1 MGCSRWLDRHPQPVI
16 LAEQPRP
23 HLHHPRR
30 GSERGP
36 GERGREPADLRHP
49 LGRGLAGELR
59 GRPLPAASGP
69 RRVRG
74 HGVGPGGPRGPAWWS
89 ARPWTPPCV
98 RAAGSRRPLWPCL
111 LRVPARAWLLPHLCA
126 LPACS
131 AGVPVSGCRCPVC
144 VPACGCVSLP
154 LPVCAVQRDSGGGG
168 AVRAVCL
175 FCPLRPHPHPG
186 LEAQGFLWSA
196 PWAGRSRAWP
206 LPLPIPASPTW
217 GSLRPPG
224 SPEAVEP
231 GAEAGLVEA
240 AEPWPLSLQR
250 TISLGAGDRQVI
262 QTPLSDSLPI
272 SRCSVALLFRQ
283 LGEPGPPHSAPSAR
297 LASGPRLPCTP
308 GP

>member
-1 MGCSRWLDRHPQPVI
+1 MERQALD
-16 LAEQPRP
+16 A
-23 HLHHPRR
+23 
-30 GSERGP
+30 
-36 GERGREPADLRHP
+36 LR
-49 LGRGLAGELR
+49 
-59 GRPLPAASGP
+59 
-69 RRVRG
+69 
-74 HGVGPGGPRGPAWWS
+74 
-89 ARPWTPPCV
+89 V
-98 RAAGSRRPLWPCL
+98 RAAGSRRPPGPCL
-111 LRVPARAWLLPHLCA
+111 LRVPAHAWLHPHLCA
-126 LPACS
+126 LPARS
-131 AGVPVSGCRCPVC
+131 AGVPVSGCRCPRLCPRVWVC
-144 VPACGCVSLP
+144 LTVSLP
-154 LPVCAVQRDSGGGG
+154 VCPVQLDSGEDG
-168 AVRAVCL
+168 AVRTVCL
-175 FCPLRPHPHPG
+175 FCPLRPHPHPRS
-186 LEAQGFLWSA
+186 EAQSFLWSA

-206 LPLPIPASPTW
+206 LPLPIPSSPTW

-231 GAEAGLVEA
+231 GADAGLVGA